1 MARFFPF
8 LCCSVTEPK
17 HEEDVEEVFDDFL
30 FRGGHR
36 RFDEFASL
44 SENSWCR
51 KHALVIA
58 GSPVTSITL
67 ADDLDSSWASTD
79 KKALMWTNSCRLASD
94 PRDCPPLAMREHST
108 LSAAFDRFE
117 LLEAAHL
124 ANGKADEMPHL
135 AILGTGGVTR
145 LRTVAALY
153 EASLQKINIVPSS
166 MPVFGALP
174 DYDFEYGLELQ
185 SHSFMLVVTVTW
197 HLGSMDELLRYAA
210 LYISKDC
217 SPGWDSTVHKVEPL
231 GQQAAAEAVWRVHGV
246 DGVGVKTD
254 DVLRRNWLI
263 PEKRSAYDAWVVE
276 ASATD
281 EDQPFGASLPP
292 VEDGHVR
299 ASDVLKFTALTGD
312 RGEGGV
318 GFTLKVRHV
327 LTVSPGSLSMALM
340 RFMPKWALRKAL
352 GSALER
358 AVRMT
363 PEHVEKNC
371 RPLGDIVQKGP
382 AAQFYAA
389 LSSRIL
395 HKS

>member
-8 LCCSVTEPK
+8 LCCSVTETK
-17 HEEDVEEVFDDFL
+17 HEEDIEEVFDDFL

-36 RFDEFASL
+36 RFDEFVKSDVDDPQPET
-44 SENSWCR
+44 S
-51 KHALVIA
+51 
-58 GSPVTSITL
+58 VTSITL
-67 ADDLDSSWASTD
+67 ADDLDSD
-79 KKALMWTNSCRLASD
+79 KTMFSSD
-94 PRDCPPLAMREHST
+94 SSQTESYLEEPST
-108 LSAAFDRFE
+108 LSAAFDRSE

-145 LRTVAALY
+145 LRTVAAQY

-185 SHSFMLVVTVTW
+185 NHSFMLVVTVTW

-292 VEDGHVR
+292 VDDGHVR

-327 LTVSPGSLSMALM
+327 LTVSPGWLSMALM

-358 AVRMT
+358 AVHMT

>member
-8 LCCSVTEPK
+8 LCCSVTETK
-17 HEEDVEEVFDDFL
+17 HEEDIEEVFDDFL

-36 RFDEFASL
+36 RFDEFVKSDVDDPQPET
-44 SENSWCR
+44 S
-51 KHALVIA
+51 
-58 GSPVTSITL
+58 VTSITL
-67 ADDLDSSWASTD
+67 ADDLDSD
-79 KKALMWTNSCRLASD
+79 KTMFSSD
-94 PRDCPPLAMREHST
+94 SSQTESYLEEPST

-145 LRTVAALY
+145 LRTVAAQY

-185 SHSFMLVVTVTW
+185 NHSFMLVVTVTW

-292 VEDGHVR
+292 VDDGHVR

-327 LTVSPGSLSMALM
+327 LTVSPGWLSMALM

-358 AVRMT
+358 AVHMT

>member
-1 MARFFPF
+1 MASLFSF

-17 HEEDVEEVFDDFL
+17 HREDVEEVFDDFL

-36 RFDEFASL
+36 RFDEFVKSDVEDPQPET
-44 SENSWCR
+44 S
-51 KHALVIA
+51 
-58 GSPVTSITL
+58 VTSITM
-67 ADDLDSSWASTD
+67 ADDLVSDKTVFSSESSQTESYLEESSA
-79 KKALMWTNSCRLASD
+79 
-94 PRDCPPLAMREHST
+94 
-108 LSAAFDRFE
+108 LSAAFERFE
-117 LLEAAHL
+117 LVEAAHL
-124 ANGKADEMPHL
+124 ANGKADAETPHL
-135 AILGTGGVTR
+135 AILGTGGLTR
-145 LRTVAALY
+145 LRTVAAQY

-166 MPVFGALP
+166 MSVFGSLP

-217 SPGWDSTVHKVEPL
+217 SPGWDSTVHKAEPL
-231 GQQAAAEAVWRVHGV
+231 GQQAAAEATWRVHGV

-263 PEKRSAYDAWVVE
+263 PEKLSPYDAWVVE

-281 EDQPFGASLPP
+281 EDQPFGTSLPP
-292 VEDGHVR
+292 VDDDHVR

-312 RGEGGV
+312 CGEGGV

-340 RFMPKWALRKAL
+340 RFMPKWGLRKAL

-358 AVRMT
+358 AVRLT

-382 AAQFYAA
+382 AAQFYTA